1 MFRVWKLA
9 SCWNGSQCLWI
20 GACLTITACGEVKVV
35 DRTSEIQKLNPLN
48 EIVTNSIDTGEVQD
62 VGCLQILSP
71 VVGGEAVL
79 SQVDQDVFARATR
92 AHLAPLEY
100 PISLE
105 CSHLFQLRINQY
117 SVQDFVVASRL
128 IVDLSGE
135 VRESSD
141 GRIIWSAD
149 YRLAQNAG
157 SIPLD
162 PISLGMGAVSAA
174 NNSSEMSQE
183 NGIYLAMRRLLM
195 ALPEHRGSSLRTEK
209 SEPSLSQEEP
219 TSGSFSEALAL
230 WQEGRLEEALAVLS
244 ELYTEASRSQLG
256 YEYGLM
262 LEAAAQDRR
271 AAEVYAETA
280 VTQLRES
287 QYESALQTLRRLER
301 LNDAVGG
308 SFSTLLDQ
316 ALEQVPDL

>member
-1 MFRVWKLA
+1 MGV
-9 SCWNGSQCLWI
+9 
-20 GACLTITACGEVKVV
+20 CLTITACGEVKVV
-35 DRTSEIQKLNPLN
+35 DQTSEIQKLNPLN
-48 EIVTNSIDTGEVQD
+48 EVVTNSIDTGEVQD
-62 VGCLQILSP
+62 VACLQILSP
-71 VVGGEAVL
+71 IGGGESAL
-79 SQVDQDVFARATR
+79 SQVDQDVFSRATR

-100 PISLE
+100 PITPD
-105 CSHLFQLRINQY
+105 CSHQFQLRVNQY
-117 SVQDFVVASRL
+117 NVQDFVVASRL

-141 GRIIWSAD
+141 GRVIWSAD
-149 YRLAQNAG
+149 YRLTQNAG

-183 NGIYLAMRRLLM
+183 NGIYLATRRLLM
-195 ALPEHRGSSLRTEK
+195 ALPEHRGSSLQTK
-209 SEPSLSQEEP
+209 TSETSLSEEESK
-219 TSGSFSEALAL
+219 SGSFSEALAL

-244 ELYTEASRSQLG
+244 QLYTEENRSQLG

-262 LEAAAQDRR
+262 LEAAAQDKK

-280 VTQLRES
+280 VTQLKEN

-308 SFSTLLDQ
+308 SYSALLDQ